1 MELRFYLFFDLM
13 IWFRTTSYNN
23 WRSISEELSQ
33 PSVRFGNV
41 GQPYPQPLAETSE
54 VAKEAFIIN
63 KS

>member
-1 MELRFYLFFDLM
+1 MELRIYLFLDLM

-33 PSVRFGNV
+33 PFVRFGNV
-41 GQPYPQPLAETSE
+41 CQPKPQPLAETSE